1 MKSSS
6 CFKGRKFSFWRLVLF
21 LTFLCDLGRN
31 PQTEEAGNTRMHNAE
46 GAEGGGGGK
55 EGREFMGVS
64 LSLSLPS
71 YSRSGKWWERETGG
85 GEAFLVLRKKQNV
98 SPMWESEPPPKM
110 HSSLPLFPDTALYL
124 FVPNIYVYIACR
136 HGGERYARRQNVQ
149 C

>member
-1 MKSSS
+1 
-6 CFKGRKFSFWRLVLF
+6 
-21 LTFLCDLGRN
+21 
-31 PQTEEAGNTRMHNAE
+31 MHNAE

-71 YSRSGKWWERETGG
+71 PFLYSYSRSGKWWERETADGRG
-85 GEAFLVLRKKQNV
+85 RGLFGSKQETKRISDVGIGASPEDAFFAAA
-98 SPMWESEPPPKM
+98 
-110 HSSLPLFPDTALYL
+110 FPDTALYL

-136 HGGERYARRQNVQ
+136 HGGERYAPRLNVQ